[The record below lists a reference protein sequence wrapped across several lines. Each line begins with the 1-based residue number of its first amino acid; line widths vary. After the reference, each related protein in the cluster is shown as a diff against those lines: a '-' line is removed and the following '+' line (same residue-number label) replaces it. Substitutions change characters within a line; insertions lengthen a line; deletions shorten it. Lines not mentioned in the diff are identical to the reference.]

1 MKNCNIGGQALIEG
15 ILMRNEN
22 DYAISV
28 RRSNQEIITKKDIVK
43 SNKIKD
49 ILKKIPIVRGV
60 VNFLSSIAL
69 GYEALSY
76 SASMYEEDIK
86 EEEKNEQEIKQE
98 EIKQEEIKKEEIKQE
113 EIKKEEIKRRKQK
126 TSKKENKDSASVH
139 SIMMAFTMVVSLALS
154 ISLFIILPYFLA
166 NILTAFGVS
175 DFMTAIAEGLIRIA
189 IFFGYMIFISMM
201 KDIKRVLM
209 YHGAEHKCIN
219 CIENELPLTVE
230 NVMKSSRFHKRC
242 GPGFLFY
249 IVIVSILLFMFIKVD
264 FVVLRVLIRLFLVP
278 VIAGIAYEFL
288 KLTGKKDNAFVRIIS
303 SPALF
308 FQRFTT
314 KEPTFDMVEVAISA
328 VNAVY
333 PANEEKNAPV

>member
-28 RRSNQEIITKKDIVK
+28 RRSNQEIITKKDIVR

-86 EEEKNEQEIKQE
+86 EEEIKQ
-98 EIKQEEIKKEEIKQE
+98 EEIKQE

-242 GPGFLFY
+242 GTGFLFY

-333 PANEEKNAPV
+333 PAKEEKNAPV

>member
-49 ILKKIPIVRGV
+49 VLKKIPIVRGV

-76 SASMYEEDIK
+76 SASMYEEDIR
-86 EEEKNEQEIKQE
+86 EEE
-98 EIKQEEIKKEEIKQE
+98 
-113 EIKKEEIKRRKQK
+113 R
-126 TSKKENKDSASVH
+126 KKENTEKEKISQKESKDSNSVN
-139 SIMMAFTMVVSLALS
+139 SVAMAFTMVFSLALS
-154 ISLFIILPYFLA
+154 VSLFIILPYFLA
-166 NILTAFGVS
+166 NILTAFGFS
-175 DFMTAIAEGLIRIA
+175 DIVTAIAEGIIRIA
-189 IFFGYMIFISMM
+189 IFFGYMIFISLI

-219 CIENELPLTVE
+219 CIEHELPLTVE

-242 GPGFLFY
+242 GTGFLFY
-249 IVIVSILLFMFIKVD
+249 IIIVSIILFMFIKVD
-264 FVVLRVLIRLFLVP
+264 FIVLRVLIRLFLVP

-288 KLTGKKDNAFVRIIS
+288 KLTGKKDNAFVRIVS

-314 KEPTFDMVEVAISA
+314 KEPTSDMVEVAIRA
-328 VNAVY
+328 VNSVY
-333 PANEEKNAPV
+333 PAKEEKNAPV

>member
-49 ILKKIPIVRGV
+49 VLKKIPIVRGV

-86 EEEKNEQEIKQE
+86 EEERKQE
-98 EIKQEEIKKEEIKQE
+98 NIEKEDKKKEKISQ
-113 EIKKEEIKRRKQK
+113 KE
-126 TSKKENKDSASVH
+126 SKDSN
-139 SIMMAFTMVVSLALS
+139 SINGVAMAFTMVFSLALS
-154 ISLFIILPYFLA
+154 VSLFIILPYFLA
-166 NILTAFGVS
+166 NILTAFGFS
-175 DFMTAIAEGLIRIA
+175 DIVTAIAEGIIRIA
-189 IFFGYMIFISMM
+189 IFFGYMIFISMI

-219 CIENELPLTVE
+219 CIEHELPLTVE

-242 GPGFLFY
+242 GTGFLFY
-249 IVIVSILLFMFIKVD
+249 IIIVSIILFMFIKVD
-264 FVVLRVLIRLFLVP
+264 FIVLRVLIRLFLVP

-288 KLTGKKDNAFVRIIS
+288 KLTGKKDNAFVRIVS

-314 KEPTFDMVEVAISA
+314 KEPTSDMVEVAIQA

-333 PANEEKNAPV
+333 PAKEEKNAPV

>member
-86 EEEKNEQEIKQE
+86 EEEIKQ
-98 EIKQEEIKKEEIKQE
+98 EEIKQE

-139 SIMMAFTMVVSLALS
+139 SIMMAFTMIVSLALS

-242 GPGFLFY
+242 GTGFLFY

-333 PANEEKNAPV
+333 PANEENNAPV